1 MIDLINIMIVQL
13 FGLLDIIA
21 ALSVVLLKF
30 DIFIWLSLV
39 LGIYLIIK
47 SLIFIKSLASWIDL
61 ICGIVII
68 ISYIGF
74 FSILSWI
81 VALWLAQ
88 KGLFSLVKL

>member
-1 MIDLINIMIVQL
+1 MIVQL

-61 ICGIVII
+61 ICGIGMI
-68 ISYIGF
+68 ISFIGF
-74 FSILSWI
+74 FSGFSWLVLI
-81 VALWLAQ
+81 WLIQ
-88 KGLFSLVKL
+88 KGIFSLIKF